1 MYKSKKFSYDYD
13 EYETEGKS
21 VETMG
26 EDILNDEEFEELE
39 ELIVGDWGDS
49 SKERIVSIEPSKP

>member
-13 EYETEGKS
+13 EYETGEKS
-21 VETMG
+21 VETIG

-39 ELIVGDWGDS
+39 ELIIGDWGDS
-49 SKERIVSIEPSKP
+49 WEFSEIMKNY